1 MINQNFYKN
10 SGVMVLSDLDG
21 SFLAP
26 ITYSFDDALR
36 GLNFLRARNIEPIFV
51 SSKTASE
58 ISAIQRKIKSR
69 GPLICE
75 NGGAVVETR
84 PNENSMLKCFGQPR
98 ATWMPQLIK
107 LRQEL
112 GLNFQG
118 FSDWSVSELRD
129 RTGLSELSAL
139 AAKNRN
145 FSEPII
151 WEDSDAKLDYFKE
164 ELERINLVTIEGGQ
178 FLSIQS
184 NYDKG
189 RATRWLRSHNSNSDA
204 LIIALGDGPNDQTML
219 SEADIAVVIKSP
231 KSYSLKVE
239 GPLRVIHTDNT
250 GPQGWTEGII
260 EAFFTLN
267 CLSAV
272 SLKKGRCNIVF

>member
-1 MINQNFYKN
+1 MINQNYYKN
-10 SGVMVLSDLDG
+10 SNVMVVSDLDG

-26 ITYSFDDALR
+26 VTYSFDGALR
-36 GLNFLRARNIEPIFV
+36 GLEFLRDRNIEPVFS

-84 PNENSMLKCFGQPR
+84 PNENSMLKIFGLPR

-107 LRQEL
+107 LRQDL

-118 FSDWSVSELRD
+118 FSDWSVSELREK
-129 RTGLSELSAL
+129 TGLSELSAL
-139 AAKNRN
+139 AAKTRN

-151 WEDSDAKLDYFKE
+151 WEDSDTKLDYFKV
-164 ELERINLVTIEGGQ
+164 ELKRHNLMAIEGGQ

-189 RATRWLRSHNSNSDA
+189 RATRWLRSHNGNSDA

-231 KSYSLKVE
+231 KSHSLKVD

-250 GPQGWTEGII
+250 GPRGWTEGIL
-260 EAFFTLN
+260 EAFFTLS
-267 CLSAV
+267 CLSSV
-272 SLKKGRCNIVF
+272 SLKIA

>member
-1 MINQNFYKN
+1 MINQNDYKN
-10 SGVMVLSDLDG
+10 SNVMVISDLDG

-26 ITYSFDDALR
+26 ITYSFDGALR
-36 GLNFLRARNIEPIFV
+36 GLEFLRDRNIEPVFS

-58 ISAIQRKIKSR
+58 ILAIQRKIKSR

-84 PNENSMLKCFGQPR
+84 PNENSMLKIFGRPR
-98 ATWMPQLIK
+98 AIWMPQLIK

-118 FSDWSVSELRD
+118 FSDWSMSELRYK
-129 RTGLSELSAL
+129 TGLSELSAL
-139 AAKNRN
+139 AAKTRS

-151 WEDSDAKLDYFKE
+151 WEDSDTKLDYFKV
-164 ELERINLVTIEGGQ
+164 ELERNNLMAIEGGQ

-184 NYDKG
+184 KYDKG
-189 RATRWLRSHNSNSDA
+189 RATRWLRSHNGNSDA

-219 SEADIAVVIKSP
+219 SEADIAVVIKSS
-231 KSYSLKVE
+231 KSHSLKVE

-250 GPQGWTEGII
+250 GPRGWTEGIL
-260 EAFFTLN
+260 EAFFTLS
-267 CLSAV
+267 CLSSV
-272 SLKKGRCNIVF
+272 PLKIA